1 MTNKYPRLRVHTRK
15 GKHGQVWT
23 TWTYDQRPHG
33 PEISLGN
40 DYAKALEMWDVLHN
54 KKPQTV
60 GKVQEAINRWR
71 DDCLTKYA
79 NAKTRKDYGLSLA
92 KIEPVFGPA
101 SWHQVTLP
109 VLRRYLDQ
117 RTAKTQGNREL
128 SLLSVIWS
136 KARLWGMTELMW
148 PATGVKDWKNP
159 ETSRKVEYSD
169 AIYEAIY
176 QQADRILRDCM
187 DLATTTGMRIADTRT
202 CLMPV
207 DGRLKFKAGKTGK
220 WAYFEVSKSPMLTD
234 MIARRGNVDCVM
246 LLTTDTG
253 RQVSADMLRS
263 RYESARERAA
273 IANPRIAAEIRAI
286 WLRDCRKRAADLADN
301 LDAASALL
309 QHSNK
314 AITANHYTQKPTE
327 LKAVR

>member
-15 GKHGQVWT
+15 GKAGQVWT

-33 PEISLGN
+33 PEISLGS
-40 DYAKALEMWDVLHN
+40 DYDKALAQWDLLHN
-54 KKPQTV
+54 KKPLIA

-71 DDCLTKYA
+71 TDCLPKYA
-79 NAKTRKDYGLSLA
+79 SAKTRKDYGLSLA

-101 SWHQVTLP
+101 PWHQITLP
-109 VLRRYLDQ
+109 VLRKYLDK
-117 RTAKTQGNREL
+117 RTAKVQGNREL

-136 KARLWGMTELMW
+136 KARMCGMTDLMW
-148 PATGVKDWKNP
+148 PATGVNGWKNQEKP
-159 ETSRKVEYSD
+159 RHVEYSD

-176 QQADRILRDCM
+176 AQADRVLRDCM
-187 DLATTTGMRIADTRT
+187 DLATTTGMRLGDVRT

-207 DGRLKFKAGKTGK
+207 DGKLRFKAGKTGK
-220 WAYFEVSKSPMLTD
+220 WAFFEVSKSPVLT
-234 MIARRGNVDCVM
+234 ALLERRGNVDCVM

-253 RQVSADMLRS
+253 RQVSADMLRD
-263 RYESARERAA
+263 RYESARKKAA
-273 IANPRIAAEIRAI
+273 IANPKMAAEIRAI
-286 WLRDCRKRAADLADN
+286 YLRDCRKRAADLATD

-314 AITANHYTQKPTE
+314 AITAAHYTQKPTE
-327 LKAVR
+327 LQAVR